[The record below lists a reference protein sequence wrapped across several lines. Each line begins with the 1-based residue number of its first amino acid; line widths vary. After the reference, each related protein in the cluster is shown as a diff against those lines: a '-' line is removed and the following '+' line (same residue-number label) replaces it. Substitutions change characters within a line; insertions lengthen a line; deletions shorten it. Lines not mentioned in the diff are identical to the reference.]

1 MPISKI
7 FVVRFFQLVKAR
19 RFAEA
24 ERILER
30 IKQKTNETEWNKG
43 YIHAL
48 DGIVLAQ
55 KSNDTYAF
63 LNNIDFNQEKDLKKY
78 RKEFLKEYKNK
89 IHSDFDRGYYAAWAD
104 YMLLSSRD
112 ITNTP
117 TDTKEKT
124 DKTEQP
130 TQENQTPDSTE
141 QLAEEPEAPKEKPKT
156 ETKPKTVDTK
166 KPQPA

>member
-7 FVVRFFQLVKAR
+7 FVVKFFQLVKTR

-24 ERILER
+24 ERVLER

-63 LNNIDFNQEKDLKKY
+63 LNNIDFTQEKDLKRF

-104 YMLLSSRD
+104 YMLISSRD
-112 ITNTP
+112 LANAP
-117 TDTKEKT
+117 AETKEKT
-124 DKTEQP
+124 VEPEQP
-130 TQENQTPDSTE
+130 TETEQTPDDTE
-141 QLAEEPEAPKEKPKT
+141 ELAEEPETTTKT
-156 ETKPKTVDTK
+156 QTK
-166 KPQPA
+166 KP